1 MFVFITSP
9 ADKTYESVPMLEY
22 SKENH
27 PMEKAKID
35 TTIYELQAEISKTLA
50 HPIRL
55 AILHSLRD
63 GERTVNELAEMLDVH
78 QSNLSQHLALLRVR
92 GIVKTRKQGSSI
104 FYSVFNPKINQA
116 CDMVREILLDQL
128 KQKKGLAEAYP

>member
-1 MFVFITSP
+1 
-9 ADKTYESVPMLEY
+9 
-22 SKENH
+22 
-27 PMEKAKID
+27 
-35 TTIYELQAEISKTLA
+35 
-50 HPIRL
+50 
-55 AILHSLRD
+55 
-63 GERTVNELAEMLDVH
+63 VNELAEMLDVY